1 MGIGN
6 KQQNEEV
13 SLLHPEHL
21 SSVTKLTLLAM
32 ASIALSGYYR
42 ALDYGAWPEGEAGC
56 FLIQVAI
63 KKKKKLFTGKK
74 IGELKPSR
82 NLARVIPHLSAWW
95 QDWENLITLR
105 SEAGPT
111 LPAEVN
117 CVAMPL
123 LLICLGPFA

>member
-21 SSVTKLTLLAM
+21 SSETKLTLLAM

-42 ALDYGAWPEGEAGC
+42 ALDYGAWPEGEVGC

-63 KKKKKLFTGKK
+63 FFLKFSLGKKLV
-74 IGELKPSR
+74 SS
-82 NLARVIPHLSAWW
+82 NLVGI
-95 QDWENLITLR
+95 
-105 SEAGPT
+105 
-111 LPAEVN
+111 
-117 CVAMPL
+117 
-123 LLICLGPFA
+123 

>member
-42 ALDYGAWPEGEAGC
+42 VLDYGAWPEGEAGC

-95 QDWENLITLR
+95 HGRGSALSRLGAELELR
-105 SEAGPT
+105 RSGSS
-111 LPAEVN
+111 
-117 CVAMPL
+117 
-123 LLICLGPFA
+123 LGPSQ

>member
-42 ALDYGAWPEGEAGC
+42 ALDYGAWPEGEVGC

-63 KKKKKLFTGKK
+63 FFLKFSQCSSILF
-74 IGELKPSR
+74 
-82 NLARVIPHLSAWW
+82 LSSMT
-95 QDWENLITLR
+95 IFMM
-105 SEAGPT
+105 S
-111 LPAEVN
+111 V
-117 CVAMPL
+117 
-123 LLICLGPFA
+123 